1 MTTEQDIAYMRLA
14 LREARKGLGWTSP
27 NPCVGAVIVKNGSV
41 VAKGYH
47 KKAGTPHA
55 EIHALRA
62 AGEHAR
68 GAAMYVTLEPCNH
81 TGKTPPCSH
90 AVAAAGISRVV
101 VGMEDPNPLVAG
113 SGITYLRQ
121 RNVEVVSGVLEK
133 ECGEINYPFVKYITT
148 GMPWIT
154 MKAGVSLDGKLNY
167 QKGSS
172 GWITGPESGKAV
184 HRLRN
189 IYDAIM
195 IGSTTAR
202 IDNPSLTTRLPGGVK
217 SRDPLRIILD
227 RTLSLAADARVFTV
241 DSKAEAWVFC
251 CETAAKERITG
262 LENRGVKVFPVQ
274 CGNHRLDLRQVFR
287 SLAEKSVTSV
297 LVEGGAAV
305 HGAILA
311 ERLYDYANLFVA
323 PVFAGESGI
332 PLVTGYVTD
341 CRSNAVSLQEVRYSR
356 FGDDMMIS
364 GRVHYPQPVD
374 G

>member
-1 MTTEQDIAYMRLA
+1 MTTEQDIVYMRLA
-14 LREARKGLGWTSP
+14 LREARKGLGRTSP
-27 NPCVGAVIVKNGSV
+27 NPCVGAVIVKNGRV
-41 VAKGYH
+41 IAKGYH

-55 EIHALRA
+55 EIHVLQA
-62 AGEHAR
+62 AGEDVR
-68 GAAMYVTLEPCNH
+68 GATMYVTLEPCNH

-101 VGMEDPNPLVAG
+101 VGMGDPNPLVDG

-121 RNVEVVSGVLEK
+121 RNIEVVSGVLEK
-133 ECGEINYPFVKYITT
+133 ECREINYPFAKHITT

-154 MKAGVSLDGKLNY
+154 MKAGVSLDGKVNY
-167 QKGSS
+167 EKGRS

-189 IYDAIM
+189 VYDAIM
-195 IGSTTAR
+195 IGSNTGK
-202 IDNPSLTTRLPGGVK
+202 IDNPSLTTRLAGVK

-251 CETAAKERITG
+251 SETIAKERIT
-262 LENRGVKVFPVQ
+262 EVESRGVKVFPVQ
-274 CGNHRLDLRQVFR
+274 CGNQKLDMRQVFR
-287 SLAEKSVTSV
+287 VLGEKSITSV

-305 HGAILA
+305 HGALLA

-323 PVFAGESGI
+323 PIFAGEDGI

-341 CRSNAVSLQEVRYSR
+341 RRSNAVSLKDVRFKR
-356 FGDDMMIS
+356 LGDDIMIS
-364 GRVHYPQPVD
+364 GRVRYPQP
-374 G
+374 